1 MELDILT
8 DIVIILGLSV
18 LVIYLFQRLKLPTV
32 LGFLL
37 TGIIAGPYGLS
48 WIKGVHEVEIMA
60 EIGIILLLFVIGV
73 EFSLK
78 SLAAIKKSVL
88 LGGGLQ
94 VFLTILSTAV
104 VFFLLDMPLNKSIFI
119 GFLVSLSSTAVLLKL
134 LQDKG
139 EITSPH
145 GKTILAILIFQDIIV
160 VPMMLFTPILAG
172 QTDNVGAAVLSIAV
186 KGILVILGV
195 ILLAR
200 YGIPFVLY
208 RIAKT
213 RNNELFFISI
223 IVICFSVAW
232 LTSSLGL
239 SLSLGAFMAGLTI
252 SESEYSHQAMSYVTP
267 LKEIF
272 TSFFFV
278 SVGMLLDLSF
288 VADNIITIGYL
299 TLGVL
304 VLKSLIGLFAA
315 KSLGLHIRTA
325 LMISFFITQIGEFS
339 LILAKEGLSVNI
351 ISLEIYQYFLAIT
364 ILSIAVTPFI
374 INFSYR
380 LSDRISKRAGN
391 IINDLQQKT
400 AKDLED
406 HIIIVGFGLNGRN
419 IARVAKK
426 FEIPYVILEINPDTV
441 KKEKDKEPIHFG
453 DAMQVHVLQ
462 HLNIHKARVVVI
474 AISDPRSTSKIVN
487 TIREQSRTVHVIV
500 RTRFVQDTPELL
512 KLGADEVIPEEF
524 ETSIEIFH
532 RVLTHYLVP
541 ESEIDSCTQHI
552 RSDNYLMLRSSS
564 VASEASRKLDL
575 QVSDYDI
582 ATLPVHSPSSKI
594 KNKTLAEIN
603 PRQVFGINLM
613 AIKRDDKMIY
623 DIGPDSKIKVD
634 DMLYVLGKPSDIR
647 IFAEKVGL

>member
-1 MELDILT
+1 MELTILT

-18 LVIYLFQRLKLPTV
+18 VVIYLFQRLKLPTV

-48 WIKGVHEVEIMA
+48 WIHGVHEVEIMA

-73 EFSLK
+73 EFSLG

-94 VFLTILSTAV
+94 VFLTIVVTAV
-104 VFFLLDMPLNKSIFI
+104 AFYLLEMPLNKAIFI

-139 EITSPH
+139 EIASPH

-172 QTDNVGAAVLSIAV
+172 QADNVGMAILSMAV

-200 YGIPFVLY
+200 YGIPFLLY
-208 RIAKT
+208 RIART

-239 SLSLGAFMAGLTI
+239 SLSLGAFLAGLTI

-288 VADNIITIGYL
+288 VVDNISMILYL
-299 TLGVL
+299 TAGVL
-304 VLKSLIGLFAA
+304 IIKSLIGWVAA
-315 KSLGLHIRTA
+315 KILRIHLRIA
-325 LMISFFITQIGEFS
+325 IIVAFYITQIGEFS
-339 LILAKEGLSVNI
+339 LILAKEGLSVNL
-351 ISLEIYQYFLAIT
+351 ISLEVYQYFLAVT
-364 ILSIAVTPFI
+364 ILSIAFTPFI

-380 LSDRISKRAGN
+380 ISDRISKRTGN
-391 IINDLQQKT
+391 IISDYQAKPQKE
-400 AKDLED
+400 LED

-419 IARVAKK
+419 IARVARK
-426 FEIPYVILEINPDTV
+426 FEIPYVVLETNPDTV
-441 KKEKDKEPIHFG
+441 KQEKAKEPVHFG
-453 DAMQVHVLQ
+453 DAVQSHVMH
-462 HLNIHKARVVVI
+462 HLNVHKARVVVI
-474 AISDPRSTSKIVN
+474 AISDPRATQKIVHN
-487 TIREQSRTVHVIV
+487 IREQSRQTHVIV
-500 RTRFVQDTPELL
+500 RTRFVQDIPELL

-541 ESEIDSCTQHI
+541 ETEIDACTQQI

-575 QVSDYDI
+575 HLSEYDI
-582 ATLPVHSPSSKI
+582 ATLPVQSPSTKI
-594 KNKTLAEIN
+594 LNKTLEEIN
-603 PRQVFGINLM
+603 PRKVFGINLM
-613 AIKRDDKMIY
+613 AIKRNEQMIY
-623 DIGPDSKIKVD
+623 DLGPDTQIKND
-634 DMLYVLGKPSDIR
+634 DVLYVLGKPSDIR